1 MLLISPTMLA
11 TSSSLSVNSRNNN
24 NTTTM
29 INAPTTSL
37 LTKNNLLAFHHFQQH
52 LDATSSN
59 SPLVPTLLAAAAA
72 SSTPSSSSSSSTITT
87 TTSNGNGTTSN
98 TVNHPHLVHPSS
110 YMTTASSADSS
121 SSQHHAYAYANMVA
135 TTGNKLPNPPAN
147 LVVDSISHL
156 PELINVQSSS
166 SIIESTTTNSN
177 TQPIS
182 CNELIT
188 NENIQS
194 NSSLSQSPQLTNT
207 IIQNGTSS
215 TTGSTTSSGSVQK
228 RLHVSNIPFRF
239 RDEDL
244 KAMFAQFGEIIDTEI
259 IFNERG
265 SKGFGFVTFAS
276 SDDADVAREKL
287 HGAVVEGRK
296 IEVNM
301 ATARSQPK
309 PKPIVANPF
318 GIMMNT
324 RQRPTLIQATRA
336 ATAFTTGLTLPGGY
350 TIYPDQLAAL
360 SGLATYPI
368 SAQPQHSVRYITTS
382 SPHGLSATG
391 QPTGTYTIGV
401 LPMGNGVG
409 GPTGYIFNGPPT
421 TNMASAAAQLGHA
434 YPETAYIT
442 ATPTGTIGPITGM
455 RSNVRYAPY

>member
-1 MLLISPTMLA
+1 MLYSFLPSD
-11 TSSSLSVNSRNNN
+11 NY
-24 NTTTM
+24 
-29 INAPTTSL
+29 
-37 LTKNNLLAFHHFQQH
+37 LTLN
-52 LDATSSN
+52 
-59 SPLVPTLLAAAAA
+59 PLVPTLLAAAAA

-265 SKGFGFVTFAS
+265 SKVCNPKLS
-276 SDDADVAREKL
+276 YEKC
-287 HGAVVEGRK
+287 
-296 IEVNM
+296 
-301 ATARSQPK
+301 SC
-309 PKPIVANPF
+309 
-318 GIMMNT
+318 
-324 RQRPTLIQATRA
+324 
-336 ATAFTTGLTLPGGY
+336 
-350 TIYPDQLAAL
+350 L
-360 SGLATYPI
+360 S
-368 SAQPQHSVRYITTS
+368 
-382 SPHGLSATG
+382 
-391 QPTGTYTIGV
+391 
-401 LPMGNGVG
+401 
-409 GPTGYIFNGPPT
+409 
-421 TNMASAAAQLGHA
+421 
-434 YPETAYIT
+434 
-442 ATPTGTIGPITGM
+442 
-455 RSNVRYAPY
+455 

>member
-1 MLLISPTMLA
+1 MLA
-11 TSSSLSVNSRNNN
+11 TGSSLSVNSRNNN
-24 NTTTM
+24 NTTTT
-29 INAPTTSL
+29 INDPTMSL

-52 LDATSSN
+52 LDTTSSN
-59 SPLVPTLLAAAAA
+59 SPLVPTLLAAAGA

-87 TTSNGNGTTSN
+87 TTSNGNGTVSS

-121 SSQHHAYAYANMVA
+121 SSQHHPYAYLNMVA

-156 PELINVQSSS
+156 PEVINVQSSS

-182 CNELIT
+182 SNESIA

-207 IIQNGTSS
+207 IVQNGTSS

-276 SDDADVAREKL
+276 SDDADVARDKL

-296 IEVNM
+296 IENFVLLGEYGNGTI
-301 ATARSQPK
+301 TAKAKTHCSESFR
-309 PKPIVANPF
+309 
-318 GIMMNT
+318 
-324 RQRPTLIQATRA
+324 
-336 ATAFTTGLTLPGGY
+336 
-350 TIYPDQLAAL
+350 
-360 SGLATYPI
+360 
-368 SAQPQHSVRYITTS
+368 
-382 SPHGLSATG
+382 
-391 QPTGTYTIGV
+391 V
-401 LPMGNGVG
+401 LPMSNGVG

-434 YPETAYIT
+434 YPETTYIT

-455 RSNVRYAPY
+455 RNNVRYAPY